1 MKFSRALRTYRNT
14 QDRDTWMSMFD
25 RQLRG
30 FLPTAPL
37 VSPMWKEI
45 ADAREKA
52 FATRSTS
59 QHEKWSMGVRE
70 LEKLNVGDHE
80 PEVLEKIQTVPEQ
93 AIHCPPS
100 AEQCC

>member
-1 MKFSRALRTYRNT
+1 MLRDKL
-14 QDRDTWMSMFD
+14 DRVMAMAMFG
-25 RQLRG
+25 RQLRD
-30 FLPTAPL
+30 FLPTASL